1 MKATSLLALPFAL
14 FLTTAVGYVASGQD
28 YIPIFTRDYRSG
40 LSAEIDPVAFLYKGY
55 SLHLR
60 YQPMFSERFLIGAGT
75 YAMDLPETFVD
86 LNALNRDRGWDV
98 RIRSAF
104 FLAGEFYATEA
115 NHRWFIGEQVGFQ
128 RFMVSNNR
136 ETSGSARFN
145 NLLLLTY
152 IGYSW
157 HPYKGSFYIK
167 PWVGLGNTTKVDGLN
182 TVGSMHYDIAP
193 LYGFFTFHVGYG
205 F

>member
-1 MKATSLLALPFAL
+1 MKTSAHLALPLA
-14 FLTTAVGYVASGQD
+14 FLLSIAVQHHASGQD
-28 YIPIFTRDYRSG
+28 YIPIFTRDYSSR
-40 LSAEIDPVAFLYKGY
+40 LSVEIDPVAYLYKGY
-55 SLHLR
+55 SFHLR

-86 LNALNRDRGWDV
+86 FNSLNRDRGWDV
-98 RIRSAF
+98 RIRSAY
-104 FLAGEFYATEA
+104 FLYGEFYPNEA
-115 NHRWFIGEQVGFQ
+115 NHRWFIGEQIGFQ
-128 RFMVSNNR
+128 RFMVSNNT
-136 ETSGSARFN
+136 EAKGSARFN

-167 PWVGLGNTTKVDGLN
+167 PWVGLGYTAKVDGLN
-182 TVGSMHYDIAP
+182 TVGSMTYDVSP
-193 LYGFFTFHVGYG
+193 LYGFFTFHVGYT